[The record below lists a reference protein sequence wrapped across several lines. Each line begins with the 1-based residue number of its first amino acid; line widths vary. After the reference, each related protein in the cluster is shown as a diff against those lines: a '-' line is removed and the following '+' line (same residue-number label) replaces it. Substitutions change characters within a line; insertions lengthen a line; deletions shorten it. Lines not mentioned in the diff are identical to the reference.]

1 MPILLGSVVGA
12 IATRRGSG
20 QGESEVEVVVGTR
33 VGVGVENIVVAGTVT
48 GAGVCLDSGDSVK
61 SARDRV
67 PLIGTG
73 CCFSLDCTFPSA
85 LPTAGALRDLW
96 CVGGSDSGSAFSGTE
111 MMCF

>member
-1 MPILLGSVVGA
+1 VGA

-20 QGESEVEVVVGTR
+20 QGESEVEVEVGLGTR
-33 VGVGVENIVVAGTVT
+33 VGVGVGVENIVVAGTGT
-48 GAGVCLDSGDSVK
+48 GAGVCLDSGDNVK

-73 CCFSLDCTFPSA
+73 CCLSLDCTFPSA
-85 LPTAGALRDLW
+85 LPAAGALRDLW
-96 CVGGSDSGSAFSGTE
+96 CVGGSDSGSAFSGAE